1 MALFGPRLDRPT
13 ALGDEGRPR
22 ATSLTI
28 ASLLVFGLLLVA
40 TTCPWTYSLEF
51 GDGLVPSLVIP
62 SCAGLGQLTMAFG
75 TVTGLL
81 TAGLAL
87 LNRDRLTS
95 LFIGQ
100 ICFLPAGAALL
111 AGLGA
116 LLVSSPAYGVF
127 FGGFALALVALGS
140 TWTDTTSADSVRP
153 ALFQEGLTYLA
164 MIGWALVVGVLA
176 GAVVFVRATVSGPGS
191 GAGPTVSLLLFLGY
205 VVVGCICFRLGLRWL
220 PVRQLAPRNRLDAV
234 ERRLGQL
241 TTANTILVVGSI
253 LVVLCSLP
261 IWYLGGF
268 EVLYAALPPL
278 RVLFGLLVTPLP
290 VVVVLGAGLLPLAG
304 GLGALALRR
313 LTRPV
318 DTTANRL
325 LAPVVA
331 GLVLV
336 IGFLPFGFS
345 LVPVPGGLS
354 PGVVIALLLLAPI
367 ALYLVGWALVLAQY
381 LSLVPARAGGPA
393 LAATGLVVATIGSAL
408 VGLPTP
414 VVLATAAVAMVVWDV
429 SAFGLGVTTELGHL
443 PETRRL
449 ELFHALVAV
458 LVGGVAVVALS
469 LVGAVRASLL
479 GELTVPAAAALAVF
493 GVLLLLTP
501 LRGYVVGEGRD

>member
-22 ATSLTI
+22 ATSLTV
-28 ASLLVFGLLLVA
+28 ASLLVFVLLVVA
-40 TTCPWTYSLEF
+40 TTCPWTYSLSF
-51 GDGLVPSLVIP
+51 GDGPIPSLVIP
-62 SCAGLGQLTMAFG
+62 ACAGLGRLTMAFG

-95 LFIGQ
+95 LFVGQ
-100 ICFLPAGAALL
+100 ICFLPAGAALV

-116 LLVSSPAYGVF
+116 LLASSPAYGLF

-140 TWTDTTSADSVRP
+140 TWTDTTSAESVRP

-164 MIGWALVVGVLA
+164 MVGWAVVVALLV
-176 GAVVFVRATVSGPGS
+176 GAVLLVRTTVSGS
-191 GAGPTVSLLLFLGY
+191 GAGPTLSVLLFLVY
-205 VVVGCICFRLGLRWL
+205 VLVASVCFRLGLRWL
-220 PVRQLAPRNRLDAV
+220 PIRQLAPRGRLEWV

-241 TTANTILVVGSI
+241 RTANTILAAGS
-253 LVVLCSLP
+253 LVAVLCSLP

-268 EVLYAALPPL
+268 ELLYAALPPV
-278 RVLFGLLVTPLP
+278 RVLFGLLVTSLP
-290 VVVVLGAGLLPLAG
+290 VVAVLGIGLLPLAG
-304 GLGALALRR
+304 GIGALALRR

-325 LAPVVA
+325 LAPVLA

-336 IGFLPFGFS
+336 IGFLPFGLS
-345 LVPVPGGLS
+345 LVPVPGGVD
-354 PGVVIALLLLAPI
+354 PALLVLLLVAAPLG
-367 ALYLVGWALVLAQY
+367 LYVAGWGLVLAQY

-393 LAATGLVVATIGSAL
+393 LAATGMVVATVGSAL

-429 SAFGLGVTTELGHL
+429 SAFGLGVTAELGHL

-458 LVGGVAVVALS
+458 FVGAGAVLLLS
-469 LVGAVRASLL
+469 LFDLLRVPVAGGATA
-479 GELTVPAAAALAVF
+479 TVAAALAVF

-501 LRGYVVGEGRD
+501 LRGYVAGEGGD

>member
-22 ATSLTI
+22 ATSLTV
-28 ASLLVFGLLLVA
+28 ASLLVFVLLVVA
-40 TTCPWTYSLEF
+40 TTCPWTYSLSF
-51 GDGLVPSLVIP
+51 GDGPIPSLVIP
-62 SCAGLGQLTMAFG
+62 ACAGLGRLTMAFG

-95 LFIGQ
+95 LFVGQ
-100 ICFLPAGAALL
+100 ICFLPAGAALV

-116 LLVSSPAYGVF
+116 LLASSPAYGLF

-140 TWTDTTSADSVRP
+140 TWTDTTSAESVRP

-164 MIGWALVVGVLA
+164 MVGWAVVVALLV
-176 GAVVFVRATVSGPGS
+176 GAVLLVRTTVSGS
-191 GAGPTVSLLLFLGY
+191 GAGPTLSVLLFLVY
-205 VVVGCICFRLGLRWL
+205 VLVASVCFRLGLRWL
-220 PVRQLAPRNRLDAV
+220 PIRQLAPRGRLEWV

-241 TTANTILVVGSI
+241 RTANTILAAGS
-253 LVVLCSLP
+253 LVAVLCSLP

-268 EVLYAALPPL
+268 ELLYAALPP
-278 RVLFGLLVTPLP
+278 
-290 VVVVLGAGLLPLAG
+290 
-304 GLGALALRR
+304 

-325 LAPVVA
+325 LAPVLS

-336 IGFLPFGFS
+336 IGFLPFGLS
-345 LVPVPGGLS
+345 LVPVPGGVD
-354 PGVVIALLLLAPI
+354 PALLVLLLVAAPLG
-367 ALYLVGWALVLAQY
+367 LYVAGWGLVLAQY

-393 LAATGLVVATIGSAL
+393 LAATGMVVATVGSAL

-429 SAFGLGVTTELGHL
+429 SAFGLGVTAELGHL

-458 LVGGVAVVALS
+458 FVGAGAVLLLS
-469 LVGAVRASLL
+469 LFDLLRVPVAGGATA
-479 GELTVPAAAALAVF
+479 TVAAALAVF

-501 LRGYVVGEGRD
+501 LRGYVAGEGGD